1 MESKLSLKW
10 SWLILIIAG
19 ITFSSLIIF
28 SSVNNKSIKLI
39 QNAGSL
45 EQISLE
51 SPFRLKIPK
60 INIDAAVENV
70 GLTSDGA
77 VDVPRGPED
86 VAWFDLGPRPGEN
99 GDAVIDGHSGWK
111 DNMPA
116 VFNNLSK
123 LQKGDKIYIE
133 DGKGTTIAF
142 VVREIKS
149 YNPEAN
155 VPDVFNSND
164 EKAHL
169 NLITC
174 SGYWNDAEK
183 THSDRLVVFA
193 DKIF

>member
-1 MESKLSLKW
+1 
-10 SWLILIIAG
+10 
-19 ITFSSLIIF
+19 
-28 SSVNNKSIKLI
+28 
-39 QNAGSL
+39 
-45 EQISLE
+45 
-51 SPFRLKIPK
+51 
-60 INIDAAVENV
+60 
-70 GLTSDGA
+70 